1 MAPNREGDLLVRQAL
16 MRGACGLVLSG
27 SRETKVTTAEKST
40 VTATFLWPSIHAII
54 KPWYRAHN
62 SAAVTEHIPMFRP
75 KPTSHLPVSSRM
87 SPPPVASPGF
97 PRELPSVL
105 SLTHPEGGK
114 AQAMKHCCFG
124 GLRLSTLRHSSH
136 SLAFSM
142 IYCTGLGGREKLVSK
157 RVLFLH
163 DHKAQAAW
171 ANIDNQVIA
180 SVGGVTLP
188 PRFASIQSLRFRP
201 KKCW

>member
-124 GLRLSTLRHSSH
+124 GLRLPTLRHSSH

-180 SVGGVTLP
+180 SVGGGYP
-188 PRFASIQSLRFRP
+188 PSQICINPILEV
-201 KKCW
+201 